1 MVLTFWPT
9 VGTVL
14 PAEGEAPGIAVVE
27 VEVEED
33 DGDGSLLE
41 KEWVEDGV
49 RGEDV
54 NGFESLRVK
63 GAGVGGVWFGLLG
76 FVDADVDAKG
86 FDEVEGP
93 LYSALIWLWSVVLP
107 APSRPRRR
115 MEYSGCEVAW
125 R

>member
-14 PAEGEAPGIAVVE
+14 PAEDEAPGIAA

-33 DGDGSLLE
+33 DDGNGSLLE
-41 KEWVEDGV
+41 KECGEDGV
-49 RGEDV
+49 SCEDV

-63 GAGVGGVWFGLLG
+63 GAGIGGVWFDLLG

-93 LYSALIWLWSVVLP
+93 LYRALIWLWSVVLP